1 MNIQIDSYHF
11 YNRYTKFIKVM
22 QQRILVSEYN
32 ETHHILPKC
41 LGGDDSSENLIL
53 LSPREHYIAHML
65 LAMAYRKNFSIV
77 SAFCQMAHKNVKKKT
92 KHILLH
98 RTYTSKVYQ
107 QLKVDLYKMVSV
119 HNTGMVSCRDENDT
133 LRRVSSEE
141 YKKSANL
148 KFHTKGMV
156 CAYSTIAEKM
166 VYVSSTEYQSNKHLY
181 IHHFTGKHRSHWIY
195 VRKEPKPKVYKEPKP
210 KVYKEPKPYTEYE
223 FWIKDMSTSSV
234 FKIKYSEWLIL
245 KMVTFTQL
253 GKIKPIKRFRMKKT
267 FTDLHIANISKER
280 KGNIQ
285 VFDTILNEH
294 IIVTKDKYNS
304 DIHKT
309 TTAGKVLAKNIKG
322 ELCLV
327 TKEEYSSGKYVG
339 QTKGLAKVTDKVT
352 GQIVL
357 VSKDEIANNPGRYEG
372 HMTGKTSVVD
382 KRTGNRIVIL
392 KDEYDKNLYCALGN
406 KFFLIQGY
414 DKSTPKKIKNIN
426 YFEYLHYPEK
436 FVIIDIEKLTKIYN
450 FMEQQNEFN

>member
-11 YNRYTKFIKVM
+11 YNRYMKFIKVM
-22 QQRILVSEYN
+22 QERILITEYN
-32 ETHHILPKC
+32 ESHHILPKC

-65 LAMAYRKNFSIV
+65 LAMAYRNNFSIV
-77 SAFCQMAHKNVKKKT
+77 SAFCQMAHKNVKKKN

-133 LRRVSSEE
+133 LHRVTSEE
-141 YKKSANL
+141 YKKNDKL

-156 CAYSTIAEKM
+156 YVYDTHLKKMAYIKATMYDKDR
-166 VYVSSTEYQSNKHLY
+166 Y
-181 IHHFTGKHRSHWIY
+181 IHRLDKRGKEFFDIPDMISIRNNQTGIIQSI
-195 VRKEPKPKVYKEPKP
+195 
-210 KVYKEPKPYTEYE
+210 PYREYE
-223 FWIKDMSTSSV
+223 NYKNMKYEDSLKLKPQLLYSV
-234 FKIKYSEWLIL
+234 VKS
-245 KMVTFTQL
+245 FTEDFL
-253 GKIKPIKRFRMKKT
+253 NK
-267 FTDLHIANISKER
+267 ISKGR
-280 KGNIQ
+280 KGNII
-285 VFDTILNEH
+285 VFDTTLNEH

-339 QTKGLAKVTDKVT
+339 QTKGLAKVNDKVT

-414 DKSTPKKIKNIN
+414 DKLTPKKIKNIN

-436 FVIIDIEKLTKIYN
+436 FAIIDTTKFEYIKQHIGN
-450 FMEQQNEFN
+450 K